1 MGTLFYGTD
10 SHGVELDDR
19 ALAHLKVALLT
30 LLRAQQSVA
39 LTIARPVSQGSGRDT
54 MWITPTT
61 DLRFHFSGNRP
72 PRINET
78 WVRAIISTANTPS
91 GMRLPAENEVG
102 QAAQPSQQ
110 AQRTQPAQP
119 AQPAQPS
126 RLLPA

>member
-10 SHGVELDDR
+10 NYGMELDDR

-110 AQRTQPAQP
+110 AQRSRPT
-119 AQPAQPS
+119 QPAQPS

>member
-10 SHGVELDDR
+10 NYGMELDDR

-119 AQPAQPS
+119 AQPS

>member
-10 SHGVELDDR
+10 RYGVELDDR

-54 MWITPTT
+54 MWINPTS

-72 PRINET
+72 PRINES
-78 WVRAIISTANTPS
+78 WVRAIIATANTPS
-91 GMRLPAENEVG
+91 GMRLPAEDE
-102 QAAQPSQQ
+102 A
-110 AQRTQPAQP
+110 
-119 AQPAQPS
+119 AQPS
-126 RLLPA
+126 RLLNA

>member
-10 SHGVELDDR
+10 NYGMELDDR

-110 AQRTQPAQP
+110 AQRSRPTQP

>member
-10 SHGVELDDR
+10 NYGMELDDR

-110 AQRTQPAQP
+110 AQRSRPT
-119 AQPAQPS
+119 QPS